1 MRKHYERI
9 LHDSESRVQRYLD
22 IQILD
27 ENSPFCGGFP
37 KADSLAEPKTAIYRA
52 TTMTACYL
60 NPESRYYLDAE
71 LGRRLARELDIAYYD
86 RDIILKTARASAH
99 LTPEQVRRWDER
111 VPHEF
116 GFTQSLF
123 NFYNRPLSEELWD
136 AQVRAIREIADR
148 ESCVIVGR
156 NADYILREFDHC
168 LRVFVHADRNWRL
181 LHMRKLMPDTPFEQL
196 ETDMDSADRARRSYC
211 KQHTGQ
217 IYGDSRNYDLTL
229 CTSKLGLDKAEEIL
243 LCAAKEL

>member
-71 LGRRLARELDIAYYD
+71 LGRRLARELNIAYYD
-86 RDIILKTARASAH
+86 RDIILKTAKASAH

-196 ETDMDSADRARRSYC
+196 EADMDSADRARRSYC

-243 LCAAKEL
+243 LCAAKNL